1 MGLKN
6 YGYNMKY
13 IVERIVGVKDNA
25 EVVKRNITKK
35 IEDVEKYKEE
45 LLNFYDS
52 IGVKL
57 DFIDIEYKEYKY
69 KKRGGRKFKHPPQ
82 DVFRYYTSNPDKTLE
97 EIGKE
102 FGISKQL
109 TSKYITRMLKNIK
122 EF

>member
-1 MGLKN
+1 MDLKN
-6 YGYNMKY
+6 YGYNMAY
-13 IVERIVGVKDNA
+13 IVERIIGVRDSA
-25 EVVKRNITKK
+25 EIVKRSITKK
-35 IEDVEKYKEE
+35 IVDIDKYKEE

-69 KKRGGRKFKHPPQ
+69 KKRGGRKFKHSPQ
-82 DVFRYYTSNPDKTLE
+82 DVFRYYVSNPDKTLE

-109 TSKYITRMLKNIK
+109 TSKYISRMLKNIK